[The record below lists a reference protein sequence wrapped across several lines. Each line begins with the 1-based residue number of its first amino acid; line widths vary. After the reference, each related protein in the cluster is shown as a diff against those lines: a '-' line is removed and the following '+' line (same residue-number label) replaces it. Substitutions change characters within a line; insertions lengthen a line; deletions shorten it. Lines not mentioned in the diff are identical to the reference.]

1 MTPRRDS
8 YAMGE
13 GEVSDHGDPFPA
25 HQESLCRN
33 PDSSGKGH
41 GSSGW
46 NYPCKSGHI
55 LDTRAHFH
63 YRGPSPDLKQFTKLL
78 FQIVITYY
86 ILFYGQPTTPNPT
99 HFS

>member
-1 MTPRRDS
+1 
-8 YAMGE
+8 MGE

-63 YRGPSPDLKQFTKLL
+63 YRGPSPDRKQFIKLL
-78 FQIVITYY
+78 FQISNYLLYLIRWAANYTK
-86 ILFYGQPTTPNPT
+86 PT
-99 HFS
+99 HSS